1 MRVPFSRSLTLAK
14 ELMTRSRLAM
24 MCLVVASCLFQPQG
38 SAAQKTNSTAPAQNK
53 TPAVGRGPIAQPS
66 KQPPQS
72 VSPDAPVVTIRGICP
87 NGAPPIGQKA
97 DTCTVVLTRRE
108 FEAMVTAVNTT
119 NQVYTAAALRSLAS
133 GYTTLMAL
141 AEVGEK
147 AGVEKDPVFQ
157 EAIRVAR
164 TRALADAYRRA
175 LKEKYGNPSD
185 QEIEAY
191 YKENVSKFEQV
202 RIERILVPK
211 VNPTRSQEKLTEFES
226 KARKLAGQI
235 RERAARGE
243 DIGTLQ
249 AEVYTSLA
257 IQAMPPPTE
266 LNQLQKNTLGAS
278 VQRELAGLKPGE
290 VTNVQAEP
298 AGFTI
303 YKLRSRDAL
312 TLEQAKS
319 QIVQDLLQRNV
330 DTALK
335 SAVDRVHAEFNEQ
348 FFSVESRK

>member
-1 MRVPFSRSLTLAK
+1 
-14 ELMTRSRLAM
+14 
-24 MCLVVASCLFQPQG
+24 
-38 SAAQKTNSTAPAQNK
+38 
-53 TPAVGRGPIAQPS
+53 
-66 KQPPQS
+66 
-72 VSPDAPVVTIRGICP
+72 
-87 NGAPPIGQKA
+87 
-97 DTCTVVLTRRE
+97 
-108 FEAMVTAVNTT
+108 MVTAVNTT